1 MNRRMQINMALL
13 VLVGALAA
21 VVYFR
26 PGQHPKSKAK
36 AHLTNL
42 KPKAIKTIRVQ
53 RAGQPTVKLV
63 RHGQRWRVS
72 EPFKARADEG
82 LIGSALSAADE
93 TVSASYKA
101 ASLKLAKFGLAKPK
115 LKVWLNG
122 TEIDFGDTNPLGGK
136 RYVHVGAHV
145 FVVDDSLYDQL
156 SIPVNDFISR
166 RLLPEGATIT
176 HIEAPGL
183 TVSRGQKGQW
193 QAKPAPK
200 NLAKGAVQDLV
211 DSWTNAYAM
220 SAARAEKGSSGPV
233 AGTVQIRLKGRK
245 EPVTFRI
252 LGGTKRFVLER
263 EDDGLVYKLSGDR
276 RQDLLK
282 LKTQSPGK
290 GAATSSHSKTGAGS
304 QSGSTPSNPSHPALK
319 PAPK

>member
-1 MNRRMQINMALL
+1 MQINIALL
-13 VLVGALAA
+13 VLVAALAA

-26 PGQHPKSKAK
+26 PGQHPKSQAK
-36 AHLTNL
+36 AHLTHL
-42 KPKAIKTIRVQ
+42 TPSAIKTIRVQ

-101 ASLKLAKFGLAKPK
+101 ASLKLAKFGLTKPK

-122 TEIDFGDTNPLGGK
+122 TEIDFGGTNPLGGK
-136 RYVHVGAHV
+136 RYVRVGGHVL
-145 FVVDDSLYDQL
+145 VVGDSLYNQL
-156 SIPVNDFISR
+156 SIPVNGFISR

-176 HIEAPGL
+176 GIEAPGL

-220 SAARAEKGSSGPV
+220 SVDRAEKGSSRPV

-245 EPVTFRI
+245 QPITFHI
-252 LGGTKRFVLER
+252 LGARKGFVLER
-263 EDDGLVYKLSGDR
+263 EDDGLVYKLSGAR

-282 LKTQSPGK
+282 LKTGSPGK
-290 GAATSSHSKTGAGS
+290 GTATSSQSKAGADS
-304 QSGSTPSNPSHPALK
+304 QSGPAPSHSGRPALK